1 MAKRIITA
9 LVAIPIAI
17 LMLVFY
23 KTVFFNIAAGIIAGS
38 IAFELLRATG
48 CLENKVAG
56 YSTVIF
62 TAIFPIMMYRHLY
75 HALPFL
81 FALYLLWMFTLQ
93 IKYYEKTKY
102 EQTFFMVA
110 VSLLVCGSI
119 YCFVDMT
126 KLHSRFGVIY
136 LTLAL
141 CLSWIADSGAYFA
154 GTFLG
159 KHKLCPNISP
169 KKTVEGFI
177 GGLLTNGVF
186 AVAFNAVYANICAS
200 NNIDIEV
207 NYVVSFMLGAVCA
220 AVGLLGDLSAS
231 IIKRQCNIKDY
242 GKLFPGHGGMVD
254 RFDSVMF
261 VVPFTYFAL
270 HLFSIYK

>member
-17 LMLVFY
+17 LMLILY
-23 KTVFFNIAAGIIAGS
+23 KTVFFNIAAGLIGALV
-38 IAFELLRATG
+38 AFELLRASD
-48 CLENKVAG
+48 CLKFKPLA
-56 YSTVIF
+56 YSTIAF
-62 TAIFPIMMYRHLY
+62 SAIFPIMMYRYLFHI
-75 HALPFL
+75 LPFAV
-81 FALYLLWMFTLQ
+81 ALYLLLMFTLML
-93 IKYYEKTKY
+93 KYYEKLPY
-102 EQTFFMVA
+102 EKLFFMVG
-110 VSLLVCGSI
+110 VSLLLCGFL
-119 YCFVDMT
+119 YCFVDMPNLS
-126 KLHSRFGVIY
+126 KRFGIIY

-141 CLSWIADSGAYFA
+141 CLSWISDSGAYFV

-177 GGLLTNGVF
+177 GGLLTNGIFVVVF
-186 AVAFNAVYANICAS
+186 NLVYAQICNA
-200 NNIDIEV
+200 NGVGIEV
-207 NYVVSFMLGAVCA
+207 DYVVSFLLGAVCSA
-220 AVGLLGDLSAS
+220 IGLLGDLSAS
-231 IIKRQCNIKDY
+231 IIKRQCGIKDY

-270 HLFSIYK
+270 HLFNIFK

>member
-1 MAKRIITA
+1 MAKRIVTA

-17 LMLVFY
+17 AMLMFY
-23 KTVFFNIAAGIIAGS
+23 KTIVFNIAAATICTMIV
-38 IAFELLRATG
+38 FELLRATG
-48 CLENKVAG
+48 CLENNWVSVSSLVFSA
-56 YSTVIF
+56 
-62 TAIFPIMMYRHLY
+62 AFPIFMYKYLIS
-75 HALPFL
+75 ALPFL
-81 FALYLLWMFTLQ
+81 FAIYLLWMFILLINQ
-93 IKYYEKTKY
+93 HEKISYDKV
-102 EQTFFMVA
+102 FFAICITVL
-110 VSLLVCGSI
+110 SCGSM

-126 KLHSRFGVIY
+126 KLHPKHGIIY

-159 KHKLCPNISP
+159 KHKLCPKVSP

-177 GGLLTNGVF
+177 GGMLTNGIFV
-186 AVAFNAVYANICAS
+186 VIFNLVYAKICAS
-200 NNIDIEV
+200 NGLDIDV
-207 NYVVSFMLGAVCA
+207 NYIASFLLGMCCA
-220 AVGLLGDLSAS
+220 SIGLLGDLSAS
-231 IIKRQCNIKDY
+231 IIKRQCGIKDY

-270 HLFSIYK
+270 HLFNIFT

>member
-17 LMLVFY
+17 LMLVLY
-23 KTVFFNIAAGIIAGS
+23 KTVFFNIAAGVIGGM

-48 CLENKVAG
+48 CLEHKAFA
-56 YSTVIF
+56 YPTIAFAAS
-62 TAIFPIMMYRHLY
+62 FPIMMYRHLY
-75 HALPFL
+75 HTLPFL
-81 FALYLLWMFTLQ
+81 VAIYLLLMFSLML
-93 IKYYEKTKY
+93 KNYEKVKY
-102 EQTFFMVA
+102 EKLFFMIA
-110 VSLLVCGSI
+110 VSILICGSM

-126 KLHSRFGVIY
+126 TLHKRYGIIY

-177 GGLLTNGVF
+177 GGLLTNGIFV
-186 AVAFNAVYANICAS
+186 VIFNLVYVKICAS
-200 NNIDIEV
+200 NGIDLEV
-207 NYVVSFMLGAVCA
+207 NYIVSFLLGAVCA
-220 AVGLLGDLSAS
+220 AVGLLGDLTAS
-231 IIKRQCNIKDY
+231 IIKRQCGIKDY

>member
-9 LVAIPIAI
+9 IVAIPIAI
-17 LMLVFY
+17 FMLILY
-23 KTVFFNIAAGIIAGS
+23 KTVFFNIAAGFIGAM
-38 IAFELLRATG
+38 IAFELLRATD
-48 CLENKVAG
+48 CLECKPLA
-56 YSTVIF
+56 YSTVTF
-62 TAIFPIMMYRHLY
+62 TAIFPILMYRYLKHI
-75 HALPFL
+75 LPFWV
-81 FALYLLWMFTLQ
+81 ALYLLLMFTLML
-93 IKYYEKTKY
+93 KYYEKVKY
-102 EQTFFMVA
+102 EKLFFMVA
-110 VSLLVCGSI
+110 ASLLISGSM

-126 KLHSRFGVIY
+126 ALSACHGIIY

-141 CLSWIADSGAYFA
+141 CLSWISDSGAYFV

-177 GGLLTNGVF
+177 GGILTNGIFVI
-186 AVAFNAVYANICAS
+186 AFNVIYAHICNS
-200 NNIDIEV
+200 NGVDIQV
-207 NYVVSFMLGAVCA
+207 NYVASFLLGAVCS
-220 AVGLLGDLSAS
+220 AVGLLGDLTAS
-231 IIKRQCNIKDY
+231 IIKRQCGIKDY

-270 HLFSIYK
+270 HLFNIYK